1 MFIYL
6 QAMSM
11 KFVRS
16 IFSPE
21 SVNYSTVHTLAE
33 DILTLA
39 KQTADQMQTNTYNDS
54 VDFCDD
60 KLF

>member
-1 MFIYL
+1 MN
-6 QAMSM
+6 
-11 KFVRS
+11 FVRS
-16 IFSPE
+16 IFSLE

-39 KQTADQMQTNTYNDS
+39 KQTADQMHTNTDDDS
-54 VDFCDD
+54 VDFFDD

>member
-1 MFIYL
+1 MN
-6 QAMSM
+6 
-11 KFVRS
+11 FVRS
-16 IFSPE
+16 IFSLE

-39 KQTADQMQTNTYNDS
+39 KQTADQMQTTTYNNS